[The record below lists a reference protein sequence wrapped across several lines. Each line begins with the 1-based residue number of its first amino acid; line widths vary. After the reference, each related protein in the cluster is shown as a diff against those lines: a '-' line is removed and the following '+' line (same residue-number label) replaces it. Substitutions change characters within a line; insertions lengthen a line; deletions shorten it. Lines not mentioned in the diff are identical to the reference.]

1 MDKGAWRA
9 LFGPTRARRDY
20 KAWRTI
26 LIDSPKSMKL
36 KAFPKLPPG
45 RSPSSMDREAVFARE
60 LFPLRWN
67 QLSSSRAAFFDG
79 EPDPLR
85 RKMR

>member
-1 MDKGAWRA
+1 
-9 LFGPTRARRDY
+9 
-20 KAWRTI
+20 
-26 LIDSPKSMKL
+26 L